1 LDIAQWSEKY
11 RLTNRERETVTFLL
25 KGLTSKQIA
34 KEMCIS
40 PSTVKT
46 FLKLVMVKVGASNR
60 TGIIAKIHEGTRYD
74 QARRAPSDDG
84 SDSVASGRSR
94 SRG

>member
-34 KEMCIS
+34 TAMCIS

-46 FLKLVMVKVGASNR
+46 FLKLVMVKVGASSR
-60 TGIIAKIHEGTRYD
+60 TGIIAKIHEGTR
-74 QARRAPSDDG
+74 PG
-84 SDSVASGRSR
+84 
-94 SRG
+94 